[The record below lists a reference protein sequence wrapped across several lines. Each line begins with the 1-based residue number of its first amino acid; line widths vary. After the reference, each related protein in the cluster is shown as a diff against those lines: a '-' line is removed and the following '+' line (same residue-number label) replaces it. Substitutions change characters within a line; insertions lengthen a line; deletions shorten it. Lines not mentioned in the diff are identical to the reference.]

1 MGRHRQPPVE
11 NDGRIYVS
19 GTATNL
25 WRISP
30 EAALQLLSANKIPP
44 PGKIGKHQMVVE
56 PDANYVDLTGI
67 YL

>member
-1 MGRHRQPPVE
+1 MKG
-11 NDGRIYVS
+11 ILL
-19 GTATNL
+19 GTV
-25 WRISP
+25 
-30 EAALQLLSANKIPP
+30 LQLLSANKILP